1 MVPRLN
7 QLIDELKIAIS
18 ESVSAS
24 EGVAD
29 VVGRIKED
37 GYDIVVFLNT
47 TITVKE
53 KGAGLLSLLTRTKGS
68 VDCEFSTQD
77 IQFFKELHIKV
88 SG

>member
-1 MVPRLN
+1 MDPRLN

-29 VVGRIKED
+29 VVERIKED
-37 GYDIVVFLNT
+37 GYDIVVFLNA

-68 VDCEFSTQD
+68 VDCKFSTQD
-77 IQFFKELHIKV
+77 IQFLKELHIRV
-88 SG
+88 NG